1 MEHYRK
7 YRQNDD
13 TLESDRVVMKTK
25 RKKWEI
31 FMEIYVLSA
40 LVMLTVLLFV
50 TGLGKVFNHSAF
62 VSQLN
67 KQPLPDWSTA
77 ILSYLLP
84 MLELGTVTL
93 LCIPR
98 LRFWGL
104 GLAIL
109 LMTAYTIY
117 AYLAFIEI
125 YGYVPCACGKVFEK
139 MSWKQHF
146 FFNLGITLLGVP
158 ALLMEHKLKRR
169 LKNYA

>member
-1 MEHYRK
+1 MEQGGK
-7 YRQNDD
+7 YIQNDD

-40 LVMLTVLLFV
+40 VVMLIVLLFV

-93 LCIPR
+93 LCIPK

-158 ALLMEHKLKRR
+158 ALLMEHKLKR
-169 LKNYA
+169 N

>member
-1 MEHYRK
+1 
-7 YRQNDD
+7 
-13 TLESDRVVMKTK
+13 MKTK

-40 LVMLTVLLFV
+40 VVMLIVLLFV

-93 LCIPR
+93 LCIPK

-158 ALLMEHKLKRR
+158 ALLMEHKLKR
-169 LKNYA
+169 N